1 MPPLMNNAG
10 ETLQERSKGKD
21 VRLSNIV
28 AAKVSEIRSIL
39 FYVLQAWYYDLT
51 VALVPQ
57 GATSIDTFT
66 EY

>member
-28 AAKVSEIRSIL
+28 AAKVNRIRSIL
-39 FYVLQAWYYDLT
+39 FYVLQARCYILT
-51 VALVPQ
+51 VALVPK
-57 GATSIDTFT
+57 GATPIDTFT